1 MARLP
6 CAMWWQGAPCEVSMT
21 EGQYRFVFYAG
32 DGTGRE
38 AALDKSEI
46 RKVGTDGRRAF
57 AGMKPSFAWGRSA
70 FMAAVFGGAAGA
82 AEMVAT
88 TKEEPAF
95 ERRWFF
101 VVETVDGGAIE
112 LEYDRS
118 RAYNGGLF
126 RQGVATFLRDFKR
139 NRELYAA

>member
-1 MARLP
+1 MKAP
-6 CAMWWQGAPCEVSMT
+6 CTMWWQGAPCEVSMT
-21 EGQYRFVFYAG
+21 DSQYRFVFYDG

-46 RKVGTDGRRAF
+46 GDVRTDGRRAF
-57 AGMKPSFAWGRSA
+57 AGMRPNFAWGRSA
-70 FMAAVFGGAAGA
+70 LMAAVFGGVAGA

-88 TKEEPAF
+88 TKGEPAF
-95 ERRWFF
+95 EQRWFF
-101 VVETVDGGAIE
+101 IVETADGGVVE
-112 LEYDRS
+112 LEYDRD

-126 RQGVATFLRDFKR
+126 RQGVATFLKDFER